1 MDFYG
6 SRQKTLPLKK
16 YINLLKKTWK
26 DLLEVDVE
34 YPKELHKNYNEL
46 RFVAEKMKIGS
57 DEILEPHLNN
67 NNGYVVHIKKLNQA
81 LKHGLK
87 LKKVYRAIEFEHSNW
102 MKPYIMLNTKLRI
115 AAKNEFEKDFFKL
128 LINSVFGR
136 TMENQEPQGYEV
148 SDKLTKIS
156 EVCHEVE
163 L

>member
-1 MDFYG
+1 MGNG
-6 SRQKTLPLKK
+6 SKPTNTSIFMEAGRRLYPLKK

-46 RFVAEKMKIGS
+46 TFVAEKMKIGR
-57 DEILEPHLNN
+57 DEILEPNLKD

-128 LINSVFGR
+128 L
-136 TMENQEPQGYEV
+136 
-148 SDKLTKIS
+148 SDGKS
-156 EVCHEVE
+156 ETTRI
-163 L
+163 

>member
-1 MDFYG
+1 
-6 SRQKTLPLKK
+6 
-16 YINLLKKTWK
+16 
-26 DLLEVDVE
+26 
-34 YPKELHKNYNEL
+34 
-46 RFVAEKMKIGS
+46 MKIGS
-57 DEILEPHLNN
+57 DEILEPNLNN

-115 AAKNEFEKDFFKL
+115 AAKNEVEKDFFKL

-136 TMENQEPQGYEV
+136 MMENQEPQGYEV

-156 EVCHEVE
+156 EVCHEVK